1 MKLLHLTTQKA
12 TTHFKAGSVA
22 WHSRHVVQLS
32 ATSQDRIDIQKGLL
46 FSASSHVYAGA
57 EAARLPGT

>member
-1 MKLLHLTTQKA
+1 MKGHGILRQVQLPL
-12 TTHFKAGSVA
+12 A

-32 ATSQDRIDIQKGLL
+32 ATSQDRMDIQKGLL